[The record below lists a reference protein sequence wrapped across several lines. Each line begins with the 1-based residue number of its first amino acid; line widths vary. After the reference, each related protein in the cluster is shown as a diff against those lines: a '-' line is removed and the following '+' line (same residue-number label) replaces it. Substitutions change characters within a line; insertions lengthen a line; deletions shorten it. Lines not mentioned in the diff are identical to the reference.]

1 MSQECEIRKTST
13 YIKNGISGEYR
24 LTKYVADMVGRVP
37 RYMDDLEGQFAE
49 LYVLVIAKVRVEGV
63 VQQLRVVEAI
73 YRRECL
79 LDLDDTRADTDRDI
93 APESR
98 LEVLGSCEM
107 VCMRMRLAGSV

>member
-1 MSQECEIRKTST
+1 MSQKCVIRKTSS
-13 YIKNGISGEYR
+13 YIEDGISGENR
-24 LTKYVADMVGRVP
+24 LAEHVTDMVGRVP
-37 RYMDDLEGQFAE
+37 RQMNNLERQFAE

-98 LEVLGSCEM
+98 LEVLGSRKV
-107 VCMRMRLAGSV
+107 VCMRMRLAGCV